1 MDIFNKQKVKDLENQ
16 IKLLKMPKIFCTP
29 YKQPEPPKVFKVSDV
44 RKLKYELNFP
54 RKYNIG
60 DIYKKVYKCVNVVVN
75 TATNIDTV
83 IYNGCVTSSEVII
96 GRTYIFRKDNER
108 LEIFET
114 VKQ

>member
-1 MDIFNKQKVKDLENQ
+1 MDIFNKQKVKDLEKQ
-16 IKLLKMPKIFCTP
+16 IFQLKMKEAIVPT
-29 YKQPEPPKVFKVSDV
+29 KVFKVSDV